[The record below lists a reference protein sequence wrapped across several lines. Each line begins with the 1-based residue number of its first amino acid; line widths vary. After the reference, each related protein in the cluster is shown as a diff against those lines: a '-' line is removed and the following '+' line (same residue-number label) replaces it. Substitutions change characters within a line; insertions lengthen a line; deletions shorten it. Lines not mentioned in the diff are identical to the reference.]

1 MKKLLYI
8 LLICLTLGSCTSP
21 SKDDFTIVPCAPI
34 PVGLASATAFAFDG
48 KGYVFGGRDQ
58 EGLLHN
64 ELWMYNPIEDT
75 WTCLGETPLQPRVR
89 ACACATE
96 REVFIG
102 LGSIGKVYNESCY
115 LKDWWA
121 FSPATNM
128 WEQKASLNTNNT
140 IGGIAYLQEDTIYVA
155 YSSGFGFSRDVEL
168 YSLADDAWTL
178 RPDNWHRA
186 LSGLG
191 VTGCSVAGKAFLGTG
206 FNTNNLNQ
214 WYEINLP
221 TDEWMR
227 CPDVPNG
234 KRSLAVCS
242 ANSRY
247 IYLFGGRFFGGEL
260 TRGKIY
266 SDIECFDLA
275 ANKWTKSGIMPYGEA
290 ENMIA
295 FTIGETIYFG
305 LGEDANGTIHQQLYR
320 IEP

>member
-1 MKKLLYI
+1 M
-8 LLICLTLGSCTSP
+8 
-21 SKDDFTIVPCAPI
+21 A
-34 PVGLASATAFAFDG
+34 
-48 KGYVFGGRDQ
+48 
-58 EGLLHN
+58 
-64 ELWMYNPIEDT
+64 
-75 WTCLGETPLQPRVR
+75 
-89 ACACATE
+89 
-96 REVFIG
+96 
-102 LGSIGKVYNESCY
+102 
-115 LKDWWA
+115 
-121 FSPATNM
+121 
-128 WEQKASLNTNNT
+128 
-140 IGGIAYLQEDTIYVA
+140 DTIYVA
-155 YSSGFGFSRDVEL
+155 YSSGYSHSRDVQL
-168 YSLADDAWTL
+168 YSIADNTWTL

-191 VTGCSVAGKAFLGTG
+191 VTGCSSAGRAFLGTG
-206 FNTNNLNQ
+206 FNANNLNQ
-214 WYEINLP
+214 WYEISFP
-221 TDEWMR
+221 TDEWLP
-227 CPDVPNG
+227 CPNVPNG
-234 KRSLAVCS
+234 KRSLAVCA